1 MRLKEV
7 KVRLSGIAL
16 GSLTALIA
24 ANFPAIASEMTS
36 WENQSSQSREFLSE
50 VNVSPEET
58 PAVAEEKSVTPL
70 DAVLVTELSPES
82 TTKVSNITSKNNN
95 FSNQDLALENSA
107 KEITQTKS
115 EVIEFGQEIPKETTA
130 TQPVERITIGQVA
143 QTTFL
148 EIPARETTPA
158 TVNQAT
164 EINTVNSRGEV
175 EIQAQTVSQEI
186 TNEPAQNSTCAAQN
200 ENNQEVSNQGIQL
213 AQAARNC
220 PRPQPITPLVIP
232 NITFEEAGA
241 SPALSI
247 YIPVG
252 FGADGGTLFVSGTY
266 QASVRENDGDLATFG
281 AGLGLGNAR
290 DAVGVELSYA
300 FETEDSDDF
309 GAGGFNAKVHRQL
322 GRDLSV
328 AVGWNGFANI
338 GDNDFDHSVY
348 GVATTILR
356 TRESINDPFSRVAFT
371 LGVGT
376 GQFSEHDDDDDD
388 DGDGVNVFGN
398 VAIRV
403 NRPISFITE
412 WSGDDLGFGLSI
424 APFKN
429 IPFVITPAVRD
440 VIGEG
445 DEPRFVLGAGTA
457 IKF

>member
-1 MRLKEV
+1 M
-7 KVRLSGIAL
+7 RLSGIAL
-16 GSLTALIA
+16 GSLTALVA
-24 ANFPAIASEMTS
+24 ANFPAIASEMTT
-36 WENQSSQSREFLSE
+36 WENQSSKSREFPSE
-50 VNVSPEET
+50 VNFSVAEI
-58 PAVAEEKSVTPL
+58 PAVEKVSSVTS
-70 DAVLVTELSPES
+70 DDSVTVTDLSSELTTTSLEISPKTNNSQTEKTNLS
-82 TTKVSNITSKNNN
+82 QRYLATTNP
-95 FSNQDLALENSA
+95 A
-107 KEITQTKS
+107 KLTPQTKS
-115 EVIEFGQEIPKETTA
+115 EVIEFGQEIPKKNPA
-130 TQPVERITIGQVA
+130 TQPVAEITISQVA
-143 QTTFL
+143 QTPFT
-148 EIPARETTPA
+148 EVPAIEAITS
-158 TVNQAT
+158 TVNQSSET
-164 EINTVNSRGEV
+164 NVVNSRGEV
-175 EIQAQTVSQEI
+175 EMQTQTVSQEI
-186 TNEPAQNSTCAAQN
+186 TNEPAQNSNCAAQN
-200 ENNQEVSNQGIQL
+200 PDNREVSNQGAELL
-213 AQAARNC
+213 AQARNC
-220 PRPQPITPLVIP
+220 PRPQPIQPLVLP
-232 NITFEEAGA
+232 DITFEEAGS

-266 QASVRENDGDLATFG
+266 QASVRDDDGDVATFG

-290 DAVGVELSYA
+290 EAVGVELSYA
-300 FETEDSDDF
+300 FETEDTDDF

-348 GVATTILR
+348 GVATTVLR
-356 TRESINDPFSRVAFT
+356 TRESINDPFSRVALT

-388 DGDGVNVFGN
+388 DDGVNVFGN
-398 VAIRV
+398 VAIRI
-403 NRPISFITE
+403 NRPISLITE